1 MAPTLPRT
9 RRRPPARLSGP
20 GAPWQ
25 DDAVDAASPEPAP
38 VVAAVVFPER
48 LAPGLAED
56 LGRRAHDAGLSLDV
70 RLVGWADDPA
80 VRRAKA
86 RGDRS
91 QAWTRAHEPPLR
103 DDQRAALAD
112 ADVALASEIPIDLVA
127 LAPQLRFVQATAAG
141 VEPLIGALKGSGVR
155 LASAAGLSGA
165 KVAEFVMA
173 RLLQVWADLRTI
185 EALQRGRRWAPDEVT
200 TEAIGGRSVLVVGTG
215 GIGEAVARRAQAFD
229 LRCIGVRRRPELGAP
244 AGFARVVG
252 PGDLGAVLPE
262 ADAVVI
268 AAPATAR
275 TAVLVGPV
283 QLAAMRRGAVLVNV
297 ARGSLVDEDAV
308 VAALHSGH
316 LGAAVLDV
324 MRNEPL
330 SRRSAL
336 WRAPNAYLS
345 PHIANDWR
353 PEYLDAVAER
363 FVENVA
369 RDARGE
375 PLRNEVDLDE
385 GY

>member
-1 MAPTLPRT
+1 M
-9 RRRPPARLSGP
+9 
-20 GAPWQ
+20 
-25 DDAVDAASPEPAP
+25 DAANPKPAP
-38 VVAAVVFPER
+38 VVVAVMFSER

-56 LGRRAHDAGLSLDV
+56 LGVRATSAGLSLDV
-70 RLVGWADDPA
+70 RVVGWGDDPA
-80 VRRAKA
+80 VRRAKG
-86 RGDRS
+86 RGDHS
-91 QAWTRAHEPPLR
+91 EEWIRAHERPLR

-112 ADVALASEIPIDLVA
+112 ADVAIVTEIPIDLVA
-127 LAPQLRFVQATAAG
+127 MAPRLRFVQATAAG
-141 VEPLIGALKGSGVR
+141 VEPLVGALKGSGVR
-155 LASAAGLSGA
+155 LASSAGLSGA
-165 KVAEFVMA
+165 KVAEFAMA
-173 RLLQVWADLRTI
+173 RLLQVWLDLRTI
-185 EALQRGRRWAPDEVT
+185 EALQRGRRWAPNEVI
-200 TEAIGGRSVLVVGTG
+200 TESIGGRTVLVIGTG

-244 AGFARVVG
+244 PGFTRVVG
-252 PGDLGAVLPE
+252 PGDLATVLPE

-275 TAVLVGPV
+275 TAVLVGPA
-283 QLAAMRRGAVLVNV
+283 QLAAMRRGAVLINV

-308 VAALHSGH
+308 VAALSSGH

-324 MRNEPL
+324 MVKEPL
-330 SRRSAL
+330 SRTSAL

-353 PEYLDAVAER
+353 PEYLAAVSAL
-363 FVENVA
+363 FVENLV